1 MFELSAVQLGIL
13 GAIAVVFVQ
22 GYKLWIARG
31 GQSLS
36 KKQLTWGS
44 FALATVLGALWSGP
58 DWALLFP
65 ADALSSPELLVP
77 ALQNVLTQLGGLFA
91 QASAATFVIYEY
103 LLKKVMENI
112 GFV

>member
-13 GAIAVVFVQ
+13 GAVSVAFVQ
-22 GYKLWIARG
+22 VYKLWLARG

-44 FALATVLGALWSGP
+44 FVVATVFGALWSNP

-65 ADALSSPELLVP
+65 EDALSSPELLVP
-77 ALQNVLTQLGGLFA
+77 ALQNVLAQLGALFA
-91 QASAATFVIYEY
+91 QASAAVFVVYEY